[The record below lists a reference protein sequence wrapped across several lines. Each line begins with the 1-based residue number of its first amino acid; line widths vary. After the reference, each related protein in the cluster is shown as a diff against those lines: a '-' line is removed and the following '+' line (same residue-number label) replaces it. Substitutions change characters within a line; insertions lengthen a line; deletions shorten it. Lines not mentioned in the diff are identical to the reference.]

1 MILLDI
7 VSILNLSISLLLP
20 LPPLSLSLSLSLFS
34 LSPFPP
40 PPFSLSL
47 SLSLSLSPHYQRRSI
62 EHPILKTKKL
72 DLGEP
77 QAILSLALQ
86 PPSLTEIEKSV
97 TRLKELGAL
106 TTTCGGVVN
115 PYDGD
120 LTFVGAVLEAL
131 PISARLGRLLLL
143 GYVFNCLEECLVIAA
158 ALSNRSIFTKPFLNE
173 MQAFRCSKFMYLSIS
188 RILPRTEEE

>member
-1 MILLDI
+1 MYPSLICP
-7 VSILNLSISLLLP
+7 SLSSFLS
-20 LPPLSLSLSLSLFS
+20 PLSLSLSLSPSSLFLPFLPPLS
-34 LSPFPP
+34 LSF
-40 PPFSLSL
+40 SL